1 MAIKSTHQEI
11 KEEVDKA
18 VKELQAAL
26 DAQLFYGISRPASKL
41 LDVLAKLGVKS
52 ARQQLTVDGTLQMES
67 LEHAL
72 DAVRYSFGKP
82 DSLLMDPKQLDKF
95 KKLKK

>member
-1 MAIKSTHQEI
+1 MAIKSTQQAT

-18 VKELQAAL
+18 IKQLQAAL
-26 DAQLFYGISRPASKL
+26 EAGMYGISTPASKL

-52 ARQQLTVDGTLQMES
+52 ARQQQLTVGGALQMES

-72 DAVRYSFGKP
+72 DAARYSFGKP
-82 DSLLMDPKQLDKF
+82 DSLLMDPRQLDKF